1 MDGATL
7 EQRTML
13 YAKNLS
19 KLIQKETISEENM
32 ADRSKFYEFI
42 QILKEVFPNLFN
54 ACQLQDFNGSFIMK
68 LKGASQD
75 KPILL
80 MNHYDVVK
88 ASGKWKYPP
97 FAGEIADGKIWGRGT
112 LDNKGGLWAMLQAG
126 EELVSSGF
134 MPKNDVYFMS
144 TCMEE
149 CDGSGAESISKYLQ
163 QNNIKFDMVLDEGGM
178 IVKEPM
184 DGVKGDY
191 AMIGVGEKGCADL
204 KFVAR
209 SSGGH
214 ASTPG
219 KNTPLVR
226 LAKFMVAVENKN
238 LFKAKMLATI
248 CETFKRLSQS
258 MSGAYK
264 FVFKN
269 VKLLKP
275 LLIKVMPK
283 LSNTANA
290 MLKTTVAFTMAKA
303 SDGSNVLPQEAY
315 VIANMRY
322 SHHQGKEDSIRAIK
336 NLADKY
342 DIETIVL
349 DGGNP
354 SGITDYNGKP
364 FKFIEKAINNIYPQ
378 VKTSPYI
385 MTGASDSRYM
395 QNFSDHCIRFTPF
408 YIDNDQLDSIHAV
421 NENLDLKCLAPAVD
435 FYKYVLTEYNN
446 D

>member
-1 MDGATL
+1 MD
-7 EQRTML
+7 ERTTL
-13 YAKNLS
+13 YASTLS
-19 KLIQKETISEENM
+19 KLIQIETISEENM
-32 ADRSKFYEFI
+32 VDRSKFYNFI
-42 QILKEVFPNLFN
+42 DTLKTTFPSLFSK
-54 ACQLQDFNGSFIMK
+54 CELKDFNGSFILK
-68 LKGASQD
+68 LKGKSSK
-75 KPILL
+75 KPIML

-88 ASGKWKYPP
+88 ASGNWKYPP
-97 FAGEIADGKIWGRGT
+97 FSGTIAQDKLWGRGT

-126 EELVSSGF
+126 EELAKQDFV
-134 MPKNDVYFMS
+134 PANDIYFTS

-149 CDGSGAESISKYLQ
+149 CDGSGADAISKYLLE
-163 QNNIKFDMVLDEGGM
+163 NNIKFDMVLDEGGM
-178 IVKEPM
+178 IVQEPM
-184 DGVKGDY
+184 DGVKGAF

-209 SSGGH
+209 SDGGH

-226 LAKFMVAVENKN
+226 LAKFMVAVEKKK
-238 LFKAKMLATI
+238 LFKAKMSNTI
-248 CETFKRLSQS
+248 CETFKRLSTC
-258 MSGAYK
+258 MSGGLK

-269 VKLLKP
+269 VKVLKP
-275 LLIKVMPK
+275 LLIKVMPM

-322 SHHQGKEDSIRAIK
+322 SHHQGRDDSINAIK
-336 NLADKY
+336 KLASKY

-354 SGITDYNGKP
+354 SGLTDYNSNQ
-364 FKFIEKAINNIYPQ
+364 FKFIEGLVKKVYPS
-378 VKTSPYI
+378 VKTAPYI

-395 QNFSDHCIRFTPF
+395 QVVSDHCIRFTPF
-408 YIDNDQLDSIHAV
+408 YISNEQLDSIHAI
-421 NENLDLKCLAPAVD
+421 NENVDLKCLAPAVD
-435 FYKYVLTEYNN
+435 FYKLVLTEYNN

>member
-1 MDGATL
+1 MDT
-7 EQRTML
+7 RTTE
-13 YAKNLS
+13 YASTLS

-32 ADRSKFYEFI
+32 VDRTKFYEFVNL
-42 QILKEVFPNLFN
+42 LKQVFPNLFN
-54 ACQLQDFNGSFIMK
+54 ACELVDFNGSFILK
-68 LKGASQD
+68 LKGKSS
-75 KPILL
+75 KNPIML

-88 ASGKWKYPP
+88 ASGNWKYPP
-97 FAGEIADGKIWGRGT
+97 FSATIDKDKIWGRGT
-112 LDNKGGLWAMLQAG
+112 LDNKGGLWAMLQAS
-126 EELVSSGF
+126 EELVSGGF
-134 MPKNDVYFMS
+134 IPKTDTYFVS

-149 CDGSGAESISKYLQ
+149 CDGSGAESISKFLQ
-163 QNNIKFDMVLDEGGM
+163 ENDLKFGMVLDEGGM
-178 IVKEPM
+178 IVEEPM
-184 DGVKGDY
+184 DGVKGAF

-204 KFVAR
+204 KFIAR

-226 LAKFMVAVENKN
+226 LAKFMVAVEKKN
-238 LFKAKMLATI
+238 LFKAKMPATI
-248 CETFKRLSQS
+248 CETFKRLSTC
-258 MSGAYK
+258 MGGFYK
-264 FVFKN
+264 FIFKN

-275 LLIKVMPK
+275 LLIKIMPK
-283 LSNTANA
+283 MSTTANA

-322 SHHQGKEDSIRAIK
+322 SHHQGKEDSINAIK
-336 NLADKY
+336 KLADKY
-342 DIETIVL
+342 NVETVVL

-354 SGITDYNGKP
+354 SSITDYNGKP
-364 FKFIEKAINNIYPQ
+364 FKFVEKAINKVYPN

-395 QNFSDHCIRFTPF
+395 QSFSEHCIRFTPF
-408 YIDNDQLDSIHAV
+408 YITNEQLDSIHAV

-435 FYKYVLTEYNN
+435 FYKYVLTEYDNGEN
-446 D
+446 